1 MAEGES
7 AARDI
12 HILRAGG
19 GGCSQACEHETQ
31 HRNGEKMRKG
41 KQEGLSTYKWEL
53 NAGGTG
59 LAHET
64 PAFPYPAPT
73 WIQGQ
78 QAKESHQWVHG
89 VHLEAERGRE
99 PAEGKGH
106 LTSRNPELAQQLLYL
121 LPEKEN

>member
-7 AARDI
+7 ATGDI

-19 GGCSQACEHETQ
+19 GGCSQACECGTQ

-41 KQEGLSTYKWEL
+41 KQERLSIYKWEL
-53 NAGGTG
+53 NLGSTG
-59 LAHET
+59 T
-64 PAFPYPAPT
+64 PAFPSPAPT
-73 WIQGQ
+73 WVQGQ

-121 LPEKEN
+121 LPEKDN